1 MLSQSTALKEL
12 LLDKGL
18 SPLSEA
24 SIQEL
29 ARLQK
34 LDVTGFTE
42 ADVRAEVIDPMLRIL
57 GYRKGEDSSVDREKH
72 ISFADKTS
80 KYIDYSMTLWEKN
93 FWLIEAKRPLSKDQF
108 GYEELRQAVE
118 YAVHPEINAALV
130 VLCDGK
136 KIEVFDR
143 EEDLVNPIYRISVA
157 DLAREFDKL
166 RKLLS
171 PMHVWFFYKRRI
183 IRSIDRAFE
192 HEVNQ
197 NRIVEFQG
205 IVIRRLNEKRSQ
217 ILENYRAL
225 KLSEIDQ
232 YGEQLKVASIDEI
245 VDIHFF
251 IDQSQ
256 SHIKTMIGSLVE
268 TCVQRSAFPVMY
280 KIFPDEPRDVN
291 DSFYMHAL
299 VFLMTLEK
307 TSAYNNWLPAWLKKD
322 EEGNGTRQ
330 AIVCLIRLCLSYFEQ
345 DASRKVVLLAA
356 NAYRRIFKLLA
367 MLMPDQ
373 QRMAKVR
380 HLLTRYSAPEFSW
393 EQIIS
398 SPERHAILAWEQLT
412 LFATAE
418 FVRKHSLENH
428 RFNTTLAE
436 QGLRELWALESGL
449 LGGVGDYSALLS
461 AHNFGEIHSTE
472 ASSVVYDNLGHCCLC
487 VLTQFPEWRDYVLAK
502 HNNEVQLL
510 ARMGS
515 WSARELLG
523 HKVGEGTWEPLK
535 LEEMANRFFYGDTDL
550 LQKLSRGYGLMQ

>member
-1 MLSQSTALKEL
+1 MLSQSTALNEL

-18 SPLSEA
+18 VPLSEA
-24 SIQEL
+24 NIQEL
-29 ARLQK
+29 ERLQK

-42 ADVRAEVIDPMLRIL
+42 ADVRGEVIDSMLRIL

-80 KYIDYSMTLWEKN
+80 KYIDYSMTLWEEN

-130 VLCDGK
+130 VLCDGR

-143 EEDLVNPIYRISVA
+143 EEDLVNPIYRISITEIA
-157 DLAREFDKL
+157 CEFDKL

-171 PMHVWFFYKRRI
+171 PIHVWFFYKRRV

-197 NRIVEFQG
+197 NRVVEFQN

-217 ILENYRAL
+217 ILENFRVL

-251 IDQSQ
+251 INQSQ
-256 SHIKTMIGSLVE
+256 LHINTMIGSLVSS
-268 TCVQRSAFPVMY
+268 CVQRSAFPVMY

-291 DSFYMHAL
+291 DCFYMHAL
-299 VFLMTLEK
+299 VFLMTLDK
-307 TSAYNNWLPAWLKKD
+307 ANVPNNWLPAWLKMD
-322 EEGNGTRQ
+322 GNGNEIRQ

-367 MLMPDQ
+367 MVLPDQ
-373 QRMAKVR
+373 QRMAKVQ

-436 QGLRELWALESGL
+436 QALRELWAFESGL
-449 LGGVGDYSALLS
+449 LSNVDNYRVLLS
-461 AHNFGEIHSTE
+461 AHNFGEIHPTE
-472 ASSVVYDNLGHCCLC
+472 SAAVVYDNLGHCCLC
-487 VLTQFPEWRDYVLAK
+487 VLKQFPEWRDYVLAQ
-502 HNNEVQLL
+502 HNDEVQLL

-515 WSARELLG
+515 WAARELLG
-523 HKVGEGTWEPLK
+523 YKVDEEAWEPVK
-535 LEEMANRFFYGDTDL
+535 FEELANRFFYDDVNL
-550 LQKLSRGYGLMQ
+550 LQKLTKGYGLMG